1 MPITPS
7 NPSPCRRRTA
17 SGFTLTELLVAVG
30 AVVLLTVGIG
40 QVFRQVSK
48 LVGTGTAVA
57 ETDQLARAIERQLRD
72 DFSSLSR
79 FGSDQTYIAIRNR
92 RLGDIDR
99 SESVNGNER
108 PLYIRLDDRQ
118 DEIRGSITNP
128 YGPDGRGVTVR
139 LDEISFLAFA
149 GDARRFV
156 SFQQAEGLGTQP
168 VESAVAR
175 IQYGHGLRPG
185 LDPDFDASRPV
196 GQVGG
201 TGPINFP
208 RRQLRADQANLN
220 DPWGRA
226 FGAPRSRNEFAG
238 DFMLLRQSMMLYG
251 GLAAGYVG
259 SGGGGGTPD
268 RAPPI
273 GERRKFAPFI
283 RDAENFD
290 RIGDII
296 NTPPGGPAVLSN
308 RSLPR
313 AARHGRADICAQTPE
328 DVRRWLEGL
337 APAPSSGPAVAQPDA
352 TAFDSGFF
360 NSTALLNVA
369 LNPDQGLT
377 GNSPD
382 RPLYRRVVLNSP
394 VPGQNRQQN
403 LRLLRS
409 AIAGCMTRILAESEP
424 PPVSRNR
431 AWTSDDPQ
439 DSLMD
444 LHAVL
449 ASRCSS
455 FEVAWSDGTT
465 WRGPNGAGSQ
475 PLRIDLGAGQEI
487 VYNVGD
493 IIWFDIDFPRRMLEL
508 GQFGGPAY
516 APLTDV
522 RPEALSNVS
531 RPNNA
536 TPPVDSRRTNQ
547 LILDPS
553 IRGAYDEE
561 LSGGDEDEYVA
572 VWGFREPDDAGGY
585 AGAWAKPRLI
595 RIRMTIHDSQFRIAG
610 GRRYEFIFSVDTK

>member
-1 MPITPS
+1 MPTTPS
-7 NPSPCRRRTA
+7 NLSPRWRHA
-17 SGFTLTELLVAVG
+17 APGFTLTELLVAVG
-30 AVVLLTVGIG
+30 AVVLLTIGIG
-40 QVFRQVSK
+40 QVFRQVSR

-99 SESVNGNER
+99 SGSVNGAER
-108 PLYIRLDDRQ
+108 PLYIRLDDR
-118 DEIRGSITNP
+118 EEEVRSSVVNP

-156 SFQQAEGLGTQP
+156 SFQQAEGLGTPP

-175 IQYGHGLRPG
+175 IQYGPGLRPA
-185 LDPDFDASRPV
+185 LDPNFDPSEV
-196 GQVGG
+196 IGEN
-201 TGPINFP
+201 NFP
-208 RRQLRADQANLN
+208 RRQLRADQTNLN

-226 FGAPRSRNEFAG
+226 FGSPRSRNEFAG

-259 SGGGGGTPD
+259 GGGGGGTPD

-273 GERRKFAPFI
+273 GERRKYAPFI
-283 RDAENFD
+283 RDVENFD
-290 RIGDII
+290 RINAIED
-296 NTPPGGPAVLSN
+296 TPPGGPAMLSN

-313 AARHGRADICAQTPE
+313 AIRHGRADICAQTPE

-337 APAPSSGPAVAQPDA
+337 APEPVSGPAVAQPDA
-352 TAFDSGFF
+352 TAFDVGFF
-360 NSTALLNVA
+360 NDTALLDIGQTPN
-369 LNPDQGLT
+369 QGLT
-377 GNSPD
+377 SNSPD
-382 RPLYRRVVLNSP
+382 RPLYRRVLLNSP

-409 AIAGCMTRILAESEP
+409 AIAGCFTRILAESEP
-424 PPVSRNR
+424 PPVARNR
-431 AWTSDDPQ
+431 SWTDDDPQ
-439 DSLMD
+439 DALMD
-444 LHAVL
+444 LHATL

-465 WRGPNGAGSQ
+465 WRGPNGTGNQ
-475 PLRIDLGAGQEI
+475 PLRIDLGGGQEI

-508 GQFGGPAY
+508 GQFGGAAY

-522 RPEALSNVS
+522 RPEAISSVS
-531 RPNNA
+531 SPGGA
-536 TPPVDSRRTNQ
+536 TVPVDSRRTNQ
-547 LILDPS
+547 MILDPS
-553 IRGAYDEE
+553 FLGAYDAE
-561 LSGGDEDEYVA
+561 LSGGDDDEYLA
-572 VWGFREPDDAGGY
+572 IWGFREPDDAGGY
-585 AGAWAKPRLI
+585 SGAWSKPRLI

-610 GRRYEFIFSVDTK
+610 GRRYEFVFSVGSR